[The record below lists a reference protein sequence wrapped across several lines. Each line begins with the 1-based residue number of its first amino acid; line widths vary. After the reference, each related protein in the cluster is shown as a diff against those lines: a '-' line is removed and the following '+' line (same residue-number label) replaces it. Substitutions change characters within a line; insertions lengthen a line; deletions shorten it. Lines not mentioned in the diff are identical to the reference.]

1 MRTRTRL
8 KERKSAEARAFASYL
23 RTGRYLVQ
31 EAPSERKF
39 NPYHDSRNG
48 QFTFAPGGPKSVS
61 NPIFSDR
68 RGLWKRNADSRERA
82 SHSASPEAAQI
93 QPSPLSSDT
102 PAVFTPANLR
112 PNPRARIGGN
122 RGPSLNDPLVL
133 EQVFPTLREAPAGA
147 IIGVADNILD
157 LSGPARAATD
167 AIHQARVRQL
177 ISQIRAI
184 DPDYTFEVAA
194 WAETIEGRANE
205 IRALRLD
212 RALAF
217 YRIKGEMRPLQVEVA
232 RIMQERADAAYEEAV
247 RLYEAG
253 RLTPR
258 LSRNEAIGNH
268 IDAAVRADLRAVF
281 NVNGVDISRGQPVR
295 VVGREYN
302 TSGTDLTYRIPDA
315 RVGNVAF
322 DVTMTRKTLGTA
334 QVRGFFDADFSPATV
349 VIIRPHQLG
358 KGNTYAIKR
367 PD

>member
-1 MRTRTRL
+1 VRTKTHL

-82 SHSASPEAAQI
+82 SHSASPEAAEI

-112 PNPRARIGGN
+112 PNPRARIGEN

-217 YRIKGEMRPLQVEVA
+217 YRIKGEMGPLQVEVA

-281 NVNGVDISRGQPVR
+281 NVNGVEHLAGATGSRRWQRIQHIRYRPDVPYSR
-295 VVGREYN
+295 RASREC
-302 TSGTDLTYRIPDA
+302 G
-315 RVGNVAF
+315 